1 MTATAAQAAM
11 PAPRARVVLVDDDDL
26 FRESVGRNLS
36 EAGYEVRGF
45 SEGSKALDWFG
56 AEGRAD
62 LVLLDWKMPEMNGIE
77 VLRRLRQN
85 GLEAPVIFLTG
96 LTDQI
101 YEEAALTGGAVDFV
115 EKSRSFGILLKR
127 IELILAGR
135 KSGGPGE
142 RADGDA
148 PQQIAGLELRP
159 DIGRAFWQGRQID
172 LTLTEFRMVHHLAG
186 RAGEDVPYRDLY
198 DLVHGKDFVAGP
210 GEEGYRA
217 NVRTFIKRIRQKFRD
232 ADDRFEQIENYPGFG
247 YRWRRDSEG

>member
-1 MTATAAQAAM
+1 
-11 PAPRARVVLVDDDDL
+11 VL
-26 FRESVGRNLS
+26 RR
-36 EAGYEVRGF
+36 R
-45 SEGSKALDWFG
+45 KAIDWFG
-56 AEGRAD
+56 EGGGSD

-85 GLEAPVIFLTG
+85 GLETPVIFLTG

-101 YEEAALTGGAVDFV
+101 YEEAALMSGAVDFV

-127 IELILAGR
+127 IELILTGR
-135 KSGGPGE
+135 KAGGEPE
-142 RADGDA
+142 RPAAEG
-148 PQQIAGLELRP
+148 PQQIVDLELRP
-159 DIGRAFWQGRQID
+159 DIGRAFWKGRQID
-172 LTLTEFRMVHHLAG
+172 LTLTEFRMVHHLAT

-232 ADDRFEQIENYPGFG
+232 VDDRFEHIENYPGFG
-247 YRWRRDSEG
+247 YRWRREAAD

>member
-1 MTATAAQAAM
+1 MTASAAQAVM
-11 PAPRARVVLVDDDDL
+11 PAERTRVVLVDDDDL
-26 FRESVGRNLS
+26 FRESVSQNLA
-36 EAGYEVRGF
+36 EAGYDVRGF
-45 SEGSKALDWFG
+45 AEGGRAIEWFG
-56 AEGRAD
+56 AGGRAD

-77 VLRRLRQN
+77 VLRRLRQH
-85 GLEAPVIFLTG
+85 GYEIPVIFLTG

-101 YEEAALTGGAVDFV
+101 YEEAALMSGAVDFV

-135 KSGGPGE
+135 KGGGE
-142 RADGDA
+142 AERGGDG
-148 PQQIAGLELRP
+148 PQRIGDLELRP
-159 DIGRAFWQGRQID
+159 EIGRAFWRGRQID
-172 LTLTEFRMVHHLAG
+172 LTLTEFKMVHHLAT

-232 ADDRFEQIENYPGFG
+232 ADDGFEQIENYPGFG
-247 YRWRRDSEG
+247 YRWRRSEEV

>member
-1 MTATAAQAAM
+1 MTASAAQLAV
-11 PAPRARVVLVDDDDL
+11 PAQRTRVVLVDDDDL
-26 FRESVGRNLS
+26 FRESVSQNLV
-36 EAGYEVRGF
+36 EAGYEARGF
-45 SEGSKALDWFG
+45 SEGSKAIEWFG
-56 AEGRAD
+56 SGGHAD
-62 LVLLDWKMPEMNGIE
+62 LLLLDWKMPEMNGIE

-85 GLEAPVIFLTG
+85 GLDTPVIFLTG

-101 YEEAALTGGAVDFV
+101 YEEAALMSGAVDFV

-135 KSGGPGE
+135 KGGAGGDRPAGE
-142 RADGDA
+142 G
-148 PQQIAGLELRP
+148 PQQIDELELRP
-159 DIGRAFWQGRQID
+159 DIGRAFWKGRQID
-172 LTLTEFRMVHHLAG
+172 LTLTEFKMVHHLAA

-232 ADDRFEQIENYPGFG
+232 VDDRFEHIENYPGFG
-247 YRWRRDSEG
+247 YRWRREPST